1 MPLRVW
7 GYTNSEYLYIL
18 IDGNLTLKYRTQTIR
33 SQDGR
38 RTYVKGSIWQLGSR
52 KKQKGGFLPILGTIV
67 RSFLVSGPCA
77 IGSKRLDDVE
87 KKYIVVEKIR
97 RLGIKRRTPKIYL
110 ETISF

>member
-7 GYTNSEYLYIL
+7 GYTNGEYLYIL

-33 SQDGR
+33 SQDDR

-52 KKQKGGFLPILGTIV
+52 KKLKGGFLPILGTIA

-77 IGSKRLDDVE
+77 IGSKRLDGVE
-87 KKYIVVEKIR
+87 KKYLVAEKN
-97 RLGIKRRTPKIYL
+97 KKVKNKKKNA
-110 ETISF
+110 